1 MDLYTNINIIDGN
14 LLYYVTSIFV
24 IPNNRVTRSVIAKL
38 NMSQF
43 AAVFMYA
50 FLQIV
55 KHVKRFPGN
64 PKNDTVL

>member
-1 MDLYTNINIIDGN
+1 MEK
-14 LLYYVTSIFV
+14 IFL
-24 IPNNRVTRSVIAKL
+24 IPNNSVKRSVTAKL